1 MLPHLLG
8 GKKLKESITLNGKIL
23 FVNGRISCLNPQ
35 EMTTAC
41 TASGGNSASYDFAV
55 KMLKWKTLRYREG
68 FSELIL
74 L

>member
-23 FVNGRISCLNPQ
+23 FVNGRISCLNPK

-41 TASGGNSASYDFAV
+41 TASGGNSASYDEPR
-55 KMLKWKTLRYREG
+55 KKWSTRVVNDYCQY
-68 FSELIL
+68 
-74 L
+74 